1 MCGSTIHPYKD
12 KFKNEK
18 LEKIKLELNNLKKR
32 LKQNNSFIDKYS
44 GIFEKLESEKN
55 GLQKELGEL
64 EKDIIE
70 LIQQKNGETFDKNK
84 KLELENDKKKK
95 ENFIKEQQEKLDD
108 INTNLKIAL
117 QNREFY
123 NKNLQQ
129 KEGELIKLNSV
140 HENREK
146 LKSELE
152 NQKLENQKLN
162 QSIGELRKQIK
173 IDEDNLEKRKIFD
186 SKIEEKEREI
196 KPYSILNELIGSADG
211 AKFRKFAQSL
221 TLNYLLNLANQHLKI
236 LNKRY
241 ILEKSDEL
249 DIVVIDK
256 YHLNEKRVIKSLS
269 GGESFLVSLALAFAL
284 SDMVSSKI
292 GIESFFLDEGFGSL
306 DSTTLYDA
314 ISALNK
320 IQNSGKMIGII
331 SHIENLKEEIPLQI
345 QLKSTNGVGKIKI
358 II

>member
-1 MCGSTIHPYKD
+1 MT
-12 KFKNEK
+12 
-18 LEKIKLELNNLKKR
+18 
-32 LKQNNSFIDKYS
+32 
-44 GIFEKLESEKN
+44 
-55 GLQKELGEL
+55 
-64 EKDIIE
+64 
-70 LIQQKNGETFDKNK
+70 
-84 KLELENDKKKK
+84 KK
-95 ENFIKEQQEKLDD
+95 E
-108 INTNLKIAL
+108 
-117 QNREFY
+117 
-123 NKNLQQ
+123 
-129 KEGELIKLNSV
+129 
-140 HENREK
+140 
-146 LKSELE
+146 
-152 NQKLENQKLN
+152 
-162 QSIGELRKQIK
+162 
-173 IDEDNLEKRKIFD
+173 LEKRKIFD

-306 DSTTLYDA
+306 DPTTLYDA

-331 SHIENLKEEIPLQI
+331 SHVENLKEEIPLQI